1 MSTLTSDFPNI
12 FLHQTINLF
21 LYRLIM
27 IGITS
32 QHRICAE
39 PDPIKSISFDC
50 VYKGNNINAIVKGKK
65 KSFQIKEKLC

>member
-1 MSTLTSDFPNI
+1 MSTRTSDFPNI
-12 FLHQTINLF
+12 FPSNNLF

-32 QHRICAE
+32 QHRICTE
-39 PDPIKSISFDC
+39 PDPIKAISFDC

-65 KSFQIKEKLC
+65 KSF